1 MQGGL
6 QLKPLGE
13 RILVRRT
20 DGVGEEVT
28 LPSGIVLPA
37 TRESTV
43 QTKGDYFR
51 ARVLAMGDEAR
62 RTTPD
67 LADGDEVLV
76 YAYAGTGDKVFT
88 GDATDAGLFI
98 KPDDVIC
105 VVEGS

>member
-6 QLKPLGE
+6 RPLGE
-13 RILVRRT
+13 RILVRRS
-20 DGVGEEVT
+20 DGAGEEVT

-43 QTKGDYFR
+43 QTRGDYFR

-62 RTTPD
+62 RQVPD
-67 LADGDEVLV
+67 LSDGDEVFV
-76 YAYAGTGDKVFT
+76 YAYAGTADKVYT
-88 GDATDAGLFI
+88 GDATAEGLFI

-105 VVEGS
+105 VVEGG